1 MVSLPARALAM
12 DALMASTGVMMEMSR
27 PVVSWSLR
35 VVRSIWV
42 QPEDGLG
49 ARGPCTCNCQPNP
62 VGDRCRLRLA
72 HTPDVALVHLV
83 LEDHFVAGAVHDLHH
98 TFALDLECLVVA
110 AVLLCLLRHE
120 AHVADVAHGGN
131 VEAAVRLAIG
141 NAGLVHTRVAPIWDQ
156 ALHVLKFTLFVPH
169 LARVAHDAW
178 HRGVDNDVGG
188 NVQVGDAAR
197 GIHHGQAR
205 SLLVAGLQIG
215 LDGFPFSVG
224 QSLELC
230 IERGQAMVGV
240 HAQACKC
247 SGVLLEGALE
257 KHRHHVPED
266 DRVGHLRY
274 ERNGSETRNDF
285 LIAEGSMHNS
295 RHTFIMVALRCRD
308 TMRFSFL
315 ACASS
320 SSTYSLSAAADMHEA
335 SITSPACSATF
346 SFNTTLP
353 APSALWNSMRTE
365 VGAAIT

>member
-1 MVSLPARALAM
+1 MLGRRATSSSFKQATALKQRHYRKHLRGSAQFDNWKEICQVVAKNVPSYGDGVLAGTSVGHGCL
-12 DALMASTGVMMEMSR
+12 DGVHWCHDGDVKASR
-27 PVVSWSLR
+27 VVVLEVLFHLLDQYR

-266 DRVGHLRY
+266 DRVGHLHHGGL
-274 ERNGSETRNDF
+274 EMQGHHEILLLS
-285 LIAEGSMHNS
+285 
-295 RHTFIMVALRCRD
+295 LRQLLLD
-308 TMRFSFL
+308 
-315 ACASS
+315 
-320 SSTYSLSAAADMHEA
+320 
-335 SITSPACSATF
+335 I
-346 SFNTTLP
+346 LP
-353 APSALWNSMRTE
+353 
-365 VGAAIT
+365 